1 MFGRKKRKAGAGLKK
16 QAGVSVSAKTVVA
29 SGAGKPASAKPAVAK
44 QTAAAKKKPVA
55 AAGKTAAAKKN
66 PSSVKKKTAVKKP
79 AAAKKTSAKKKPA
92 AKKTSAARKPAAAK
106 KTTAAKKTS
115 AKNRLAVSKSG
126 KPKAKTAVKPKPK
139 TKSGTKPK
147 LKRKPK
153 RKPERKPESAVS
165 SKKKTAPRKSAP
177 GKSPTG
183 KKPAVSRKTVPKAAA
198 KKVSKKPRS
207 KPSAPKKRKRETAA
221 RPPFEAYRGIRSYM
235 FTSYAHKDMTE
246 VFGVLKKLNQKRY
259 RIWYDEGI
267 EPGNEWPEV
276 VGNAVLNCTQFI
288 VFMSPAAAV
297 SRNVRN
303 EINLAFSENKDIL
316 VVFLKKT
323 NLSSGMK
330 LQIGTVQFINKFD
343 MTEREFA
350 EKLVKVINSSIRN

>member
-55 AAGKTAAAKKN
+55 AKKK
-66 PSSVKKKTAVKKP
+66 PSSAKKKTAVKKP

-126 KPKAKTAVKPKPK
+126 KPKVKTAVKPKQK
-139 TKSGTKPK
+139 TKSGTKP
-147 LKRKPK
+147 KPK
-153 RKPERKPESAVS
+153 RKPERKPASAVS